1 MPDAPTAIQGAW
13 SASAETPG
21 SIQGAFTVSA
31 ATPGS
36 IAGAFTVSAATP
48 GSIAGAFTVSAA
60 RPGHVAYIPT
70 ILKSAQVLVEFS
82 GNTHQFLITASTPG
96 SLGNNLTFRINAVSA
111 GYVTGITVT
120 DNNDIVVSP
129 KTKAMMLIGGG
140 TPCELRVLYNN
151 DGNGIPGYGLWYE
164 SEEGTQTLLFALS
177 GKWYLQH
184 FDDGELLYAAEKTS
198 SNTTPE
204 GLTGWTVITG
214 PNIQPTI
221 TAAATSVRQVVDLVN
236 NTPAARALITASE
249 TGYAFGE
256 VSYFGQNSLLG
267 GTDWPG
273 TETPGAIQGAF
284 SASASTPGSI
294 QGAFTV
300 SAATPGAIQGAFT
313 ASASTP
319 GAIQG
324 AWSTSPA
331 VPGAI
336 A

>member
-13 SASAETPG
+13 SASAATPG

-48 GSIAGAFTVSAA
+48 GSIAGAFTATAA
-60 RPGHVAYIPT
+60 RPGHVAYINT
-70 ILKSAQVLVEFS
+70 ILKSAKVLVEFS
-82 GNTHQFLITASTPG
+82 GNTHQILITASTPG
-96 SLGNNLTFRINAVSA
+96 SLGNNLTFVINAVSA

-120 DNNDIVVSP
+120 GDDIVVAP

-151 DGNGIPGYGLWYE
+151 DGNGVPGCGLWYE
-164 SEEGTQTLLFALS
+164 SEEGTGTILFAVS

-184 FDDGELLYAAEKTS
+184 LVDGEFLYAAEKTS

-204 GLTGWTVITG
+204 GLTGWTVTIG

-236 NTPAARALITASE
+236 NTPAARALIIASE
-249 TGYAFGE
+249 PGYAFGE
-256 VSYFGQNSLLG
+256 VSAFGPYYLRG

-273 TETPGAIQGAF
+273 TQTPGAIQGAF

-324 AWSTSPA
+324 AWSTSPTT
-331 VPGAI
+331 PGAI